1 MFTIQL
7 NKLQLHGHHGMHT
20 EEGLA
25 GGDFEVSLS
34 LSFPAEEKITQLEQ
48 TIDYVEVYHRIR
60 KHFDKPYM
68 FLETLATDIVEDV
81 SALDKRIKMIN
92 ITISK
97 LNAPIAN
104 FKGNVAVNFSK
115 TYE

>member
-1 MFTIQL
+1 MFTIEL
-7 NKLQLHGHHGMHT
+7 NKLQLHGHHGMHA

-25 GGDFEVSLS
+25 GGDFEVSLAI
-34 LSFPAEEKITQLEQ
+34 SFEAKEKITQLQQ
-48 TIDYVEVYHRIR
+48 TIDYVDVFHRI
-60 KHFDKPYM
+60 KTHFDKPYL

-81 SALDKRIKMIN
+81 ASLDERIKMIN

-115 TYE
+115 NY

>member
-7 NKLQLHGHHGMHT
+7 NKLQLHGQHGMHA

-25 GGDFEVSLS
+25 GGDFEVSIAI
-34 LSFPAEEKITQLEQ
+34 SFPANEKITQLAQ
-48 TIDYVEVYHRIR
+48 TIDYVEVYHCIR
-60 KHFDKPYM
+60 KHFDTPYL
-68 FLETLATDIVEDV
+68 FLETLATDIVDDV
-81 SALDKRIKMIN
+81 ASIDNRIKMIN

-104 FKGNVAVNFSK
+104 FKGNVAVQFSK
-115 TYE
+115 NY